1 MKTYLGFLLLL
12 LTSTSA
18 NSFETINKE
27 GKKREMP
34 ELHHIL
40 DVQLLDAMK
49 PPKEFE
55 LGEDRTLQCTTCHG
69 IEDIEE
75 TSIDEVDKDH
85 DNFLRG
91 GRYRKLTDF
100 CYNCHQKEAN
110 TRNNIHILLDE
121 QDQIIEHKCKY
132 CHEEVPD
139 QNKEKTLDEIKLRL
153 PAEILC
159 YGCHLKTPHLNSID
173 HLVELKDKKLE
184 QWKHSTKEKNIY
196 MPLTKKGKIMCVTCH
211 APHQKGVLKANLP
224 AAKQVEDVALKEGIL
239 YKKHPWAAVYETDK
253 KIRLDEFN
261 QQTGENLTLEYKRI
275 KAEVLLRLPAKN
287 GELCLSCHT
296 FDY

>member
-1 MKTYLGFLLLL
+1 MNTYLGFLLLL
-12 LTSTSA
+12 LSFNA
-18 NSFETINKE
+18 HSFEYIDKE

-40 DVQLLDAMK
+40 DVKLLETMR

-55 LGEDRTLQCTTCHG
+55 VSDDRTLQCVTCHG
-69 IEDIEE
+69 TEEIETLAIED
-75 TSIDEVDKDH
+75 VDKEA

-100 CYNCHQKEAN
+100 CYNCHQKKAN

-121 QDQIIEHKCKY
+121 NDHIIEHKCKY
-132 CHEEVPD
+132 CHEEVQD
-139 QNKEKTLDEIKLRL
+139 QNEAKLIDEVKLRL

-159 YGCHLKTPHLNSID
+159 YGCHLKTPHLNTIE

-184 QWKHSTKEKNIY
+184 QWKYTTKEKNIY
-196 MPLTKKGKIMCVTCH
+196 MPLTKKGKIMCITCH
-211 APHQKGVLKANLP
+211 APHQKGILKASLP
-224 AAKQVEDVALKEGIL
+224 AAKQVEDVALKEGVL
-239 YKKHPWAAVYETDK
+239 YQKHPWADVYKTDK
-253 KIRLDEFN
+253 KVRLEAFN
-261 QQTGENLTLEYKRI
+261 QKTGENLRLEYKRI